1 MAPWGWSGRGADAG
15 SQKAVLESNTQISSS
30 DTQPDRAALKD
41 AETLP
46 QERCFRWRL
55 KGKPF
60 GGTAWVPP

>member
-1 MAPWGWSGRGADAG
+1 MSERA
-15 SQKAVLESNTQISSS
+15 AVLESNTQISSS